1 MESTANKS
9 DWKARSPEKMEA
21 FSSSTTRHCY
31 EPYYPINDEKNNAM
45 FAKYQEEAEKNDKVI
60 FCGRLADY
68 KYYDMHVVIERALEV
83 VEKEFTK

>member
-1 MESTANKS
+1 MTSHSLFFTDKL
-9 DWKARSPEKMEA
+9 WI
-21 FSSSTTRHCY
+21 TTI
-31 EPYYPINDEKNNAM
+31 YPKNNAM

>member
-1 MESTANKS
+1 MNL
-9 DWKARSPEKMEA
+9 
-21 FSSSTTRHCY
+21 TTQSMMKRTTPCL
-31 EPYYPINDEKNNAM
+31 PSIK
-45 FAKYQEEAEKNDKVI
+45 KKQSKNDKVI

>member
-1 MESTANKS
+1 
-9 DWKARSPEKMEA
+9 
-21 FSSSTTRHCY
+21 
-31 EPYYPINDEKNNAM
+31 NNAM

-83 VEKEFTK
+83 VEKEFTI

>member
-1 MESTANKS
+1 MASSNERKPYIPVV
-9 DWKARSPEKMEA
+9 RSHLLAP
-21 FSSSTTRHCY
+21 
-31 EPYYPINDEKNNAM
+31 NDEKNNAM

-83 VEKEFTK
+83 VEKEFNK

>member
-1 MESTANKS
+1 MSAILKYAKESGTPVLLIGHINK
-9 DWKARSPEKMEA
+9 
-21 FSSSTTRHCY
+21 
-31 EPYYPINDEKNNAM
+31 EKNNAM

-83 VEKEFTK
+83 VEKEFIK